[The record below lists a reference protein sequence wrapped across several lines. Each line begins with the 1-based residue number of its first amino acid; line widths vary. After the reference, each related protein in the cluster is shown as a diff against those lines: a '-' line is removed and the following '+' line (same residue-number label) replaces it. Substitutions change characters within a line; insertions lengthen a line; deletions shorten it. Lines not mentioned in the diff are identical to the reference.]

1 MVALGLFQVYPKVKR
16 DEALV
21 NHGTEFPFSEAQKF
35 GVLHQQFEVTN
46 NVSLKFELVN
56 GHYFSIISETQVYM
70 MITHQSCLI
79 KKLKMIS

>member
-21 NHGTEFPFSEAQKF
+21 NHGTEFAFNEAQKF
-35 GVLHQQFEVTN
+35 AVLHHQFEITD

-56 GHYFSIISETQVYM
+56 GHYFSIISETQVNDDNNK
-70 MITHQSCLI
+70 QSCLI
-79 KKLKMIS
+79 RKL

>member
-35 GVLHQQFEVTN
+35 GVLHQQFEITD
-46 NVSLKFELVN
+46 NVSLKFELMN
-56 GHYFSIISETQVYM
+56 GHHFSIISETQVHDDNTS
-70 MITHQSCLI
+70 ILFH
-79 KKLKMIS
+79 

>member
-21 NHGTEFPFSEAQKF
+21 NHGTESAFNEVQKF
-35 GVLHQQFEVTN
+35 AVLHQQFEITD

-56 GHYFSIISETQVYM
+56 GHYFSIISETQVNDDNKA
-70 MITHQSCLI
+70 ILSH
-79 KKLKMIS
+79 